1 MQNLDE
7 KATLEKAASTLEAL
21 AGFFLVA
28 WMLVTLAKF
37 FDIHDNS
44 LIQSYLLF
52 GGVACLL
59 LSLLTRPDDEEDRKA
74 FVILRAALVF
84 DKPGASP
91 VPVRALAPGTAV
103 YVVGTQD
110 DWSLVEKD
118 GEQLGHV
125 ATVNLAPIS

>member
-1 MQNLDE
+1 MQDLDE
-7 KATLEKAASTLEAL
+7 KATLEKATWTLESV

-37 FDIHDNS
+37 FDIHSNS
-44 LIQSYLLF
+44 VIQSYILF

-59 LSLLTRPDDEEDRKA
+59 LSLLTQPDDEEDRKA

-91 VPVRALAPGTAV
+91 APVRTLAPGTAV
-103 YVVGTQD
+103 FVVGTQD

-118 GEQLGHV
+118 GEELGHV
-125 ATVNLAPIS
+125 ATVDLAPIS